1 MSMNIF
7 VDGLPPLYAMGVK
20 AWFFCSSYW
29 KLYAEGRKRGMGNEA
44 LFKIFIFIV
53 VYLLTGHGRNDGKTI
68 FGTFRTDATV
78 KYESEELLD
87 AFLAGEIPA
96 SYGDGTGLITIFDL
110 MPVDEEDDFNYYS
123 VGERIDLDND
133 GENEQ
138 IVNGPYGG
146 KYFDARDGKV
156 YVLAEGEGTS
166 GELFYTYYDNAVWIV
181 HSDTTHMGRK
191 MYWLTRYDGEG
202 NVTDEFQLSAEYWD
216 SPDSKYDENSDF
228 TYRDEKISMEEYE
241 TLRKEIIGW

>member
-1 MSMNIF
+1 M
-7 VDGLPPLYAMGVK
+7 V
-20 AWFFCSSYW
+20 
-29 KLYAEGRKRGMGNEA
+29 
-44 LFKIFIFIV
+44 
-53 VYLLTGHGRNDGKTI
+53 
-68 FGTFRTDATV
+68 
-78 KYESEELLD
+78 
-87 AFLAGEIPA
+87 
-96 SYGDGTGLITIFDL
+96 
-110 MPVDEEDDFNYYS
+110 
-123 VGERIDLDND
+123 
-133 GENEQ
+133 
-138 IVNGPYGG
+138 YGG

-156 YVLAEGEGTS
+156 YILAEGEGTS

-181 HSDTTHMGRK
+181 HSDITHMGRK

>member
-1 MSMNIF
+1 
-7 VDGLPPLYAMGVK
+7 
-20 AWFFCSSYW
+20 
-29 KLYAEGRKRGMGNEA
+29 MGNEA
-44 LFKIFIFIV
+44 LFKIFIFVV

-68 FGTFRTDATV
+68 FGTFRTGSTV

-87 AFLAGEIPA
+87 AFLVGEIPA

-110 MPVDEEDDFNYYS
+110 MPVDKEDDFTYYS

-156 YVLAEGEGTS
+156 YVLAEGEGTA